1 MMTSHLW
8 RLAKPIKSKLVTSCV
23 LSLLLAVTTPALADY
38 DPSGQVPPHDGTGT
52 TTLGPRSEC
61 ENSEGLPLTVLAP
74 LKYVGKTISLHPT
87 FVWFVPGSKSFAM
100 EFSLF
105 EYGADNQLKL
115 VQKLELMSSPG
126 IMKLSLKEDKPG
138 LAVGHKYFW
147 QVKILCQPS
156 NKSPALVAQA
166 NIEVVQMPSA
176 LERALSRTTER
187 SQRVELYT
195 KEDLWYDA
203 LGEALGTAGD
213 SRLGAVA
220 LNLLEA
226 LAKSEEPDQSANLS
240 QVISHA
246 QKALAP

>member
-8 RLAKPIKSKLVTSCV
+8 LLAKPIKSKLVTSCV
-23 LSLLLAVTTPALADY
+23 LSLLLAVTTPALAEY
-38 DPSGQVPPHDGTGT
+38 DPSGQVPPKEDT
-52 TTLGPRSEC
+52 TTLGSRGGC

-74 LKYVGKTISLHPT
+74 LKHVGKTSSLHPT
-87 FVWFVPGSKSFAM
+87 FVWFVPESKPFPM

-105 EYGADNQLKL
+105 EYGSNNQLKL

-138 LAVGHKYFW
+138 LVVGQKYFW

-156 NKSPALVAQA
+156 NKSPELVAQA

-176 LERALSRTTER
+176 LARALSRTTER
-187 SQRVELYT
+187 SQRVELYA
-195 KEDLWYDA
+195 KAELWYDA
-203 LGEALGTAGD
+203 LGEALGTAED

-226 LAKSEEPDQSANLS
+226 LAKSEEPEQSANLS
-240 QVISHA
+240 QVITHIP
-246 QKALAP
+246 QVFK